1 MRKNL
6 RTYLGWVAFMFIM
19 QVVFMIAYGNV
30 FGHYSILQNL
40 TSLLWS
46 IPQSLSVAAWVMLV
60 PAVAAFVHL
69 FIRGNWFRWVVGTCC
84 GFALFPVLLF
94 TIVDLVL
101 YYSWGFR
108 LDDTFL
114 VYVLDDPETALAGM
128 GIEFIM
134 VGMIALCGAFGWWI
148 ARVYRGYD
156 DIVRF
161 EAVGTGSRGQYLS
174 HGVFALAMGMLAWGG
189 PFINNSTPYHSCH
202 QDLNQASV
210 NPVYSF
216 FHALQR
222 AKVPVS
228 ERYLFMN
235 TDECEQTVA
244 ELLNPESM
252 PGFTPDSTLV
262 NVLKESRP
270 NVLFLMFESWCGSK
284 CNVLYPEGAEDDIMP
299 NFNAAMREGL
309 QFSNYYSNSIRTD
322 RALVC
327 ALSAFPSVPTATIT
341 PDKALVDKLPAGF
354 AATMRDRGG
363 YQTAFLYGGDVNFV
377 GQRYFLEKCGFDTL
391 RDKADYPESQWLC
404 QWGVHDDVT
413 FADLSSRIIIKNN
426 EIKTA
431 GDTLSSAQDSL
442 LSSQDKSPFFW
453 TFLNLS
459 SHEPFVVPF
468 KKFDDPYTNCV
479 AFSDHEFGKFLS
491 ALKADTATWNHL
503 LIIATPDHCHP
514 TTPKDIEQCDPLHFH
529 SPMFWTGGALR
540 DDFQGQTIETLCQQT
555 DITATLLRQLGISS
569 ADFPFSHDIFNPAA
583 PHFAFYAWPDG
594 FGMLMPN
601 CTYIQD
607 NNYDGHGLEGYW
619 DPKFHDFGTNDPE
632 GKAQRLGKAYLQTVC
647 SKLR

>member
-6 RTYLGWVAFMFIM
+6 CTYLCWVAFMLVM
-19 QVVFMIAYGNV
+19 QVVFMIAYWNV
-30 FGHYSILQNL
+30 FGHYSMGDCLV
-40 TSLLWS
+40 SLLYS
-46 IPQSLSVAAWVMLV
+46 IPQSLVVAAWVMV
-60 PAVAAFVHL
+60 IPALAAAFHVMVA
-69 FIRGNWFRWVVGTCC
+69 GKWYRWVIGVCC
-84 GFALFPVLLF
+84 GIGLFPVLLF

-134 VGMIALCGAFGWWI
+134 IGMIALCAGFGWFVSRLYNKY
-148 ARVYRGYD
+148 AGYQYAEKKKS
-156 DIVRF
+156 F
-161 EAVGTGSRGQYLS
+161 AGTCLQNCA
-174 HGVFALAMGMLAWGG
+174 FALLMLILTGADSLIDNTT
-189 PFINNSTPYHSCH
+189 PFHSKH
-202 QDLNQASV
+202 QDLNQASI
-210 NPVYSF
+210 NPVYNF
-216 FHALQR
+216 FYALHR
-222 AKVPVS
+222 AEVPVS
-228 ERYLFMN
+228 ERYQFMSEEER
-235 TDECEQTVA
+235 DQA
-244 ELLNPESM
+244 MSELANPESL
-252 PGFTPDSTLV
+252 PGFVADSNAV
-262 NVLKESRP
+262 NVLKEARP

-284 CNVLYPEGAEDDIMP
+284 CNVLYPDAAEGKIMP

-309 QFSNYYSNSIRTD
+309 QFNNYYSNSIRTD

-327 ALSAFPSVPTATIT
+327 ALSSFPSIPTATLT
-341 PDKALVDKLPAGF
+341 PDRALVDKLPAGF

-377 GQRYFLEKCGFDTL
+377 GQRYYLEQAGFDTM
-391 RDKADYPESQWLC
+391 RDKANYSEDQWLC

-413 FADLSSRIIIKNN
+413 FADLSFRVISQSN
-426 EIKTA
+426 ESVA
-431 GDTLSSAQDSL
+431 RDSVI
-442 LSSQDKSPFFW
+442 SIQDKSPFFW

-459 SHEPFVVPF
+459 SHEPFKVPYDR
-468 KKFDDPYTNCV
+468 FDDPYTNCV
-479 AFSDHEFGKFLS
+479 AFSDHEFGKFLDT
-491 ALKADTATWNHL
+491 LKEDTVTWNHL
-503 LIIATPDHCHP
+503 LIIAIPDHCHP

-540 DDFQGQTIETLCQQT
+540 DEFKGQTIETLCQQT
-555 DITATLLRQLGISS
+555 DITATVLRQLGISS
-569 ADFPFSHDIFNPAA
+569 AEFPFSHDIFNPSA

-594 FGMLMPN
+594 FGMLMPD

-632 GKAQRLGKAYLQTVC
+632 GKAQRLGKAYLQYVC

>member
-1 MRKNL
+1 MIKNL
-6 RTYLGWVAFMFIM
+6 RTYLGWVTFMTFM
-19 QVVFMIAYGNV
+19 QLVFMIAYSNV
-30 FGHYSILQNL
+30 FGHYSVFQCLS
-40 TSLLWS
+40 SLLWS

-60 PAVAAFVHL
+60 PAVAAFIHL
-69 FIRGNWFRWVVGTCC
+69 FFKGGWFRWVVGVCC
-84 GFALFPVLLF
+84 GIALFPVLLF

-128 GIEFIM
+128 GIEFIIA
-134 VGMIALCGAFGWWI
+134 GMIALCGGFGWWI
-148 ARVYRGYD
+148 ARKYRGYN
-156 DIVRF
+156 DILRF
-161 EAVGTGSRGQYLS
+161 ETVAIGRKGQFAS
-174 HGVFALAMGMLAWGG
+174 HGVFAVVLCVLAWGG
-189 PFINNSTPYHSCH
+189 IINNSTPYHSNH

-228 ERYLFMN
+228 ERYLFLN

-244 ELLNPESM
+244 ELMNPESL
-252 PGFTPDSTLV
+252 PGFMPDSSHV
-262 NVLKESRP
+262 CVLNDERP

-284 CNVLYPEGAEDDIMP
+284 CSVMYPEGAEDEIMP

-327 ALSAFPSVPTATIT
+327 ALASFPSVPTITVT
-341 PDKALVDKLPAGF
+341 PDPSLVDQLPAGF
-354 AATMRDRGG
+354 AATMRDAGG
-363 YQTAFLYGGDVNFV
+363 YETAFLYGGDVNFV
-377 GQRYFLEKCGFDTL
+377 GQRYFLERSGFDVI

-413 FADLSSRIIIKNN
+413 FADLSERVISQSRLLLS
-426 EIKTA
+426 
-431 GDTLSSAQDSL
+431 GDTIASG
-442 LSSQDKSPFFW
+442 KSPFFW

-459 SHEPFVVPF
+459 SHEPFEVPF
-468 KKFDDPYTNCV
+468 HKFDDPYANCV

-540 DDFQGQTIETLCQQT
+540 QEYKGQTVETLCQQT
-555 DITATLLRQLGISS
+555 DIAATLLAQIGVSS
-569 ADFPFSHDIFNPAA
+569 AELPYSHDIFNPQA

-594 FGMLMPN
+594 FGMLMPD